1 MVKFRVISIFLVFAL
16 ICNMIP
22 LRVFAKP
29 EGNPILHNDTK
40 KKIRDEVIKYLNEK
54 CEENPATP
62 ISYKVNSKYTN
73 DHRELRVH
81 NMSYLIS
88 NKSMIS
94 SLANVLILCEKYKQ
108 QAIDNAKTN
117 GTARNDEYIKLIR
130 PILETSQDVK
140 GFADSM
146 GLPLKS
152 TINAFIYETSFS
164 EYRDAHFLYMQEE
177 GYNGVY
183 FFTYSLLSMVFSI
196 LGTAIGAKQ
205 FQAVSGKV
213 LIGLGIGFAAVCGVL
228 YGLGCNVIE
237 NKLEKERE
245 YNIYNV
251 IRFLENKMLVKN
263 DSLRK
268 QNLYITA
275 IDKRNYSP
283 LLFWNLGR
291 ENYGSWAGFTD
302 LVGLKNAVQ
311 VQEVDKYDDMFTKY
325 SEIFKL
331 IEDLHFSYER
341 NYE

>member
-29 EGNPILHNDTK
+29 EGNPLFESINSPVRKEILEEFDA
-40 KKIRDEVIKYLNEK
+40 K
-54 CEENPATP
+54 CGENPDAP
-62 ISYKVNSKYTN
+62 VSYKVKSKYMN
-73 DHRELRVH
+73 DHREIRVY
-81 NMSYLIS
+81 NIPYMAS
-88 NKSMIS
+88 NQSMIK
-94 SLANVLILCEKYKQ
+94 SLAKVLILCEEYRH
-108 QAIDNAKTN
+108 QAIEKAKEN
-117 GTARNDEYIKLIR
+117 GSKRNDEYVKLIR

-140 GFADSM
+140 DFADSL
-146 GLPLKS
+146 GVPLNS

-164 EYRDAHFLYMQEE
+164 EYRDAHFLYMQKE

-213 LIGLGIGFAAVCGVL
+213 CVGLGIGFAAVCGVL
-228 YGLGCNVIE
+228 YGLGCNVIK